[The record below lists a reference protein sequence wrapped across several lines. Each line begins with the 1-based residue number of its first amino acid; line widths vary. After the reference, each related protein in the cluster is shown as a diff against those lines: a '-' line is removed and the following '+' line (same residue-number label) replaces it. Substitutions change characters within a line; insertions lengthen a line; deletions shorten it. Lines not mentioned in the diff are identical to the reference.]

1 MSNLYQWPH
10 AGPHR
15 ATTPEDAERHVSTQ
29 VFRHGAR
36 RAEDRGMALAVHAG
50 LQMVQEPKPAPPY
63 LPMDADGDPLAHAM
77 ADQCQQYSAEGCA
90 DTGDEGH
97 PRVPRQRVPLTTA
110 GKWWLAYAVFW
121 AAIAAAVF
129 LIRR

>member
-15 ATTPEDAERHVSTQ
+15 ATTPEDTERHVSTQ

-77 ADQCQQYSAEGCA
+77 ADQCQQHGTEGCA
-90 DTGDEGH
+90 DTGDDQPQSSFDAVNPGLW
-97 PRVPRQRVPLTTA
+97 RVV
-110 GKWWLAYAVFW
+110 LAC
-121 AAIAAAVF
+121 AAVVLVLAF
-129 LIRR
+129 FARR